1 MGPAMAAPGRHG
13 GEDHIA
19 GSPLDIA
26 LCLAEPHKRRL
37 LRAVGRWGVSF
48 QTWGMFSVTDHLGQR
63 AFVADVVLYDRLV
76 IPVPDAEERKRWT
89 DLGRRPDVLERK
101 LDILEELAD
110 RPEDSVVERR
120 DWTPGF
126 RDFLDLAYPY
136 ERKEARDTTNP
147 AWGNALDRVVLARA
161 MRSGRLGEVS
171 TPEIVPAYTSY
182 SALDSDFKLGTV
194 PAERVARPDDRL
206 VGVIGWEF
214 FVPEDSA
221 LDDDSLLKQTV
232 RLVQDERFRA
242 ARAAFHE
249 FRRDAT
255 RLDASP
261 KQFLRE
267 LESKLV
273 EYQKATARAGRA
285 RVRTTTLR
293 AFALVGASVG
303 LAAAISGMAP
313 VEISGAALGV
323 AGVGVDI
330 GWRSPSPGEPPQ
342 AVAMFHD
349 ARKHFGWH
357 D

>member
-1 MGPAMAAPGRHG
+1 MPEGDGMA
-13 GEDHIA
+13 
-19 GSPLDIA
+19 
-26 LCLAEPHKRRL
+26 
-37 LRAVGRWGVSF
+37 F
-48 QTWGMFSVTDHLGQR
+48 QTWGTFSVTDHLAPR

-76 IPVPDAEERKRWT
+76 IPVPDAKERKRWT
-89 DLGRRPDVLERK
+89 DLGRSPDVLERK

-110 RPEDSVVERR
+110 RPEHSLVQRLDWTRNVRDILDEAYPRERGEARR
-120 DWTPGF
+120 DT
-126 RDFLDLAYPY
+126 A
-136 ERKEARDTTNP
+136 NP
-147 AWGNALDRVVLARA
+147 AWADALDRGILADWVK
-161 MRSGRLGEVS
+161 SGALGEVS

-182 SALDSDFKLGTV
+182 SALDADFKLRAV

-221 LDDDSLLKQTV
+221 LDDDSLLKQAV
-232 RLVQDERFRA
+232 RLVQDEKFRT

-261 KQFLRE
+261 QQFLRE
-267 LESKLV
+267 LESKLLD
-273 EYQKATARAGRA
+273 YQKATETAGKA
-285 RVRTTTLR
+285 RVKTTTLR

-303 LAAAISGMAP
+303 LAAAIAAIPP
-313 VEISGAALGV
+313 VGIAGTTLAVVAA
-323 AGVGVDI
+323 GVDI
-330 GWRSPSPGEPPQ
+330 GWRIPRPGQAPQ

-349 ARKHFGWH
+349 ARKQFGWH